1 MNDKKSLSI
10 AIVIALPLLLF
21 LIIFLALIS
30 NHSAGGN
37 DAIAVVI
44 IEDFSIPFE
53 SNTNFSV
60 SSLFGFRNDPFGS
73 GETKFHTGIDL
84 ATSCGTN
91 IVASSDGIIQKVG
104 YSETGLGNYV
114 YIKHQTNNA
123 ILYSAYG
130 HMLDDSIIVK
140 EGEDIKKGQKI
151 GQVGS
156 TGASTGCH
164 LHFQVMK
171 NKISFKQEDL
181 IDPYFIIYG
190 LY

>member
-1 MNDKKSLSI
+1 MDDTKIFSSI
-10 AIVIALPLLLF
+10 TVGAFPIVLF

-30 NHSAGGN
+30 NHSAGGK

-44 IEDFSIPFE
+44 IDDFSIPFE
-53 SNTNFSV
+53 SSTNFSV
-60 SSLFGFRNDPFGS
+60 TSPFGFRDDPLGS
-73 GETKFHTGIDL
+73 GETKFHEGIDL
-84 ATSCGTN
+84 ATSCGTD
-91 IVASSDGIIQKVG
+91 IVASSSGVVQKVG
-104 YSETGLGNYV
+104 YSETGFGNYV

-130 HMLDDSIIVK
+130 HMLDDSIVVK
-140 EGEDIKKGQKI
+140 EGDDIEKGQKI

-164 LHFQVMK
+164 LHFQIMK